1 MSTISNEHDTASV
14 VVALEERLH
23 GGGVVEALR
32 PRPLFGP
39 PAVDLDMAAPEV
51 RERLDQA
58 RLSAMREVQDVNRR
72 ELSVLTERYAAT
84 FMRMEEAI
92 ASIPRVVASEV
103 VDLALLVA
111 QEILHAELSV
121 HPNLVSDAV
130 ERALAGVP
138 QDATVSIRMNAEDLE
153 SVKAHFSDEESS
165 RTIRSMEW
173 SADSALRRGDCV
185 IELPNRVV
193 DASLQTRFSAVRDTL
208 VRALMAEEREGAQ

>member
-14 VVALEERLH
+14 VVALEDRLQ
-23 GGGVVEALR
+23 GGRPAETLT

-39 PAVDLDMAAPEV
+39 PVVDLDMAAPEV
-51 RERLDQA
+51 RERLDHA
-58 RLSAMREVQDVNRR
+58 RLSAMREVQELNQR
-72 ELSVLTERYAAT
+72 ELSELTKRYAAT

-103 VDLALLVA
+103 VDMALLVA

-121 HPNLVSDAV
+121 HPNLVTEAV

-138 QDATVSIRMNAEDLE
+138 QDSSVSVRMNAEDLE
-153 SVKAHFSDEESS
+153 SVRAHFANEESS
-165 RTIRSMEW
+165 RTIQSMEW
-173 SADSALRRGDCV
+173 SVDSALRRGDCV

-193 DASLQTRFSAVRDTL
+193 DASLQARFEAVRDTL
-208 VRALMAEEREGAQ
+208 VRALMAEEREGVE